1 MKQWSEEHCAER
13 PEKLQVIAP
22 GLYMQRRDIQEIRHE
37 EDETEGIEAYT
48 EYVCESREITES
60 EYAMLESI
68 EQISTEEA
76 IDAFTMQLIE
86 EGVL

>member
-37 EDETEGIEAYT
+37 EDETEGIEGYT
-48 EYVCESREITES
+48 E
-60 EYAMLESI
+60 
-68 EQISTEEA
+68 
-76 IDAFTMQLIE
+76 
-86 EGVL
+86 

>member
-1 MKQWSEEHCAER
+1 MKQWSEEHCAGR
-13 PEKLQVIAP
+13 PEKLQTIAP
-22 GLYMQRRDIQEIRHE
+22 GLYIQRRNIKEVQHE
-37 EDETEGIEAYT
+37 ADEVAGTDAYT
-48 EYVCESREITES
+48 EFVCESREITES

-68 EQISTEEA
+68 EQISTEKA